1 MNWVLGEVRLASW
14 LRKLKDNKDFRFV
27 IDYFKRDRLAAL
39 GLAIVLGN
47 VFLAIFAPWL
57 VPYDAY
63 AAGVGEYLQPPSREH
78 WFGTD
83 RVGMDIFSRVIY
95 APRIDLT
102 IGILATTISV
112 LIGTPL
118 GILSGYYTGFFSE
131 LIARVS
137 DVVQCFPVFI
147 VAMTIVFIS
156 GQTTENVIM
165 TLAILNAPIF
175 VRLLR
180 SKTYALRE
188 RKFVEAAR
196 CLGNSD
202 LQLLLRHLLPNSLGV
217 VLIQFSVNVGWAVL
231 MTAGLS
237 FVGAGVRVP
246 TPEWGAMISAGAPDL
261 ITGRWWPAFFP
272 GIAVGITVFGLAL
285 VGNAIEVIFD
295 PTRR

>member
-1 MNWVLGEVRLASW
+1 
-14 LRKLKDNKDFRFV
+14 
-27 IDYFKRDRLAAL
+27 
-39 GLAIVLGN
+39 
-47 VFLAIFAPWL
+47 
-57 VPYDAY
+57 
-63 AAGVGEYLQPPSREH
+63 
-78 WFGTD
+78 
-83 RVGMDIFSRVIY
+83 
-95 APRIDLT
+95 
-102 IGILATTISV
+102 
-112 LIGTPL
+112 
-118 GILSGYYTGFFSE
+118 
-131 LIARVS
+131 
-137 DVVQCFPVFI
+137 VFI

-156 GQTTENVIM
+156 GQTTENVII

-180 SKTYALRE
+180 SKTYSLRE